1 MITGPF
7 SERKD
12 DLLEQYF
19 LPKKGVEM
27 MQRSNHHAY
36 RVLPLVALFLLSFFT
51 PNAHADPKVALS
63 TGATV
68 YVSIY
73 SHLYAGPKAIT
84 YNLAAM
90 LSIRNT
96 DPKFSITITFADYY
110 NSEGKLVERY
120 LKEPIKLQPLAT
132 KHFYIHE
139 YDTSGGSGANF
150 IVKWRSKEMVN
161 KPIIEGVMTG
171 LRSGQ
176 GVSFRCP
183 GQEITEHKD

>member
-1 MITGPF
+1 MQI
-7 SERKD
+7 RKISAG
-12 DLLEQYF
+12 
-19 LPKKGVEM
+19 KGI
-27 MQRSNHHAY
+27 
-36 RVLPLVALFLLSFFT
+36 VLIGSLWLFLFGSYAGADSTAGLS
-51 PNAHADPKVALS
+51 K
-63 TGATV
+63 GATV

-84 YNLAAM
+84 YNLASM

-120 LKEPIKLQPLAT
+120 LKEPITLRPLAT

-150 IVKWRSKEMVN
+150 IVKWQSKKMVN
-161 KPIIEGVMTG
+161 KPIIEGIMTG

-183 GQEITEHKD
+183 GQEITEHGK